1 MRSNSNLMRQSADD
15 IGAES
20 MSGTRRIEWVS
31 SIDDIDRKAWDVC
44 FGTTDVLCSYALQ
57 KATEKAN
64 LARVR
69 FHYLLVRDANT
80 IVAIFPCFEFS
91 VSLTTVA
98 SAAINR
104 WVTAV
109 RKQFPRFLYLRAFVI
124 GTPVAICRDL
134 FGIRP
139 DLDAPTRA
147 QLLDRVCRAAITRA
161 EELRIG
167 LVVVKEIPSRLLKNV
182 NEVLRRHFI
191 VVESPA
197 TTYLYVGDTGTES
210 YRARLR
216 KKYRSVM
223 TGRLR
228 DFGRA
233 NLRWELHA
241 DFARH
246 ARAMH
251 ALYLQVLRRSKTQFE
266 ELSPEFF
273 EQVNNQ
279 LGADSFA
286 LLCYHG
292 DRLVACELFVRDR
305 HWVHPIYLGMDYA
318 YRDSG
323 ALYFNCIYKIID
335 VIECEGK
342 SVVQLGQTSYEA
354 KSGIGAVVARLYL
367 GVRHRRRL
375 LHGLL
380 VRFQSVLFPPTPIP
394 RQQRVFR
401 DVDANNQ
408 ALRRHQVDFVESLDD
423 TDLDR

>member
-1 MRSNSNLMRQSADD
+1 MQPTPNLIPRFGDH
-15 IGAES
+15 IGDQPG
-20 MSGTRRIEWVS
+20 SGVRRIDWVR
-31 SIDDIDRKAWDVC
+31 SIDDIDRTAWDAC

-69 FHYLLVRDANT
+69 FHYLLVRDAESV
-80 IVAIFPCFEFS
+80 VAIFPCFEFS
-91 VSLTTVA
+91 VSLTAVA

-104 WVTAV
+104 WVAAV
-109 RKQFPRFLYLRAFVI
+109 RKRFPRFLYLRAFVI

-139 DLDAPTRA
+139 DLDASTRA
-147 QLLDRVCRAAITRA
+147 QLLDRVCRAAIARA
-161 EELRIG
+161 AELRIG
-167 LVVVKEIPSRLLKNV
+167 LVVVKELPSQLLQTAG
-182 NEVLRRHFI
+182 EVLRRHFTI
-191 VVESPA
+191 VESPA
-197 TTYLYVGDTGTES
+197 TTYLYVGDSDGEN

-223 TGRLR
+223 TGRVR
-228 DFGRA
+228 DFERA
-233 NLRWELHA
+233 GLRWELHT

-246 ARAMH
+246 ACAMH

-273 EQVNNQ
+273 EQVNDQ
-279 LGADSFA
+279 LGANSFA

-305 HWVHPIYLGMDYA
+305 DWVHPIYLGMDYA

-335 VIECEGK
+335 VVEQEGK
-342 SVVQLGQTSYEA
+342 SIVQLGQTSYEA

-375 LHGLL
+375 LQALL
-380 VRFQSVLFPPTPIP
+380 VWFRNVLFPPTPIP

-401 DVDANNQ
+401 DMDANNQ
-408 ALRRHQVDFVESLDD
+408 ALRRHRVDFVESLDD
-423 TDLDR
+423 ADLDR